1 MDRLGK
7 APANGGCKDD
17 DWFIWCPSVIE
28 VEGVY
33 HLFASRWP
41 ARLGFGAWGSDSEI
55 ARYTATDPGGPF
67 VFQETVLETHYDPP
81 IENTAHN
88 PEIHRAGDGTGM
100 LYYQAGEVPRKR
112 GRIGMATAPSIT
124 GPWTRHGLWDMCYNP
139 SAVVHADNSV
149 YFALNGFGGIDAC
162 TPCHLRL
169 RGAGVNKVKAWKAP
183 HYSCWPMQDYQLG
196 FVIDEPDAHPEDIC
210 LFFVNDHYEMI
221 AHRYDHGADNRD
233 GIHFVS
239 ADATGAPGTWRKAE
253 PFVCYGPEIEYD
265 DGTRLTV
272 ERRER
277 PKVLQDAQGRVTC
290 LYTAV
295 LKDGKS
301 WIVGVPV
308 NPPYSGCKNQHSG
321 QPDC

>member
-1 MDRLGK
+1 MTTQACDNSCVSFMERLGK
-7 APANGGCKDD
+7 APVNGGCKDD

-28 VEGVY
+28 VDGVY

-41 ARLGFGAWGSDSEI
+41 ARLGFHPAWRTDSEV
-55 ARYTATDPGGPF
+55 ARYTSADPGGPF
-67 VFQETVLETHYDPP
+67 AFQETVLEAHHQPP
-81 IENTAHN
+81 HDNTAHN
-88 PEIHRAGDGTGM
+88 PEIRRAGDGTFV
-100 LYYQAGEVPRKR
+100 LYYYARPDPSMG
-112 GRIGMATAPSIT
+112 GALTGMATAPSIT
-124 GPWTRHGLWDMCYNP
+124 GPWTRHGLWDVTYNP

-149 YFALNGFGGIDAC
+149 YFALNGFGGG
-162 TPCHLRL
+162 
-169 RGAGVNKVKAWKAP
+169 GAGVNKVKAWKAP
-183 HYSCWPMQDYQLG
+183 HYTCWPMQNHELG

-210 LFFVNDHYEMI
+210 LFFVDDHYEMI
-221 AHRYDHGADNRD
+221 AHRYDHGGDNRE

-253 PFVCYGPEIEYD
+253 PFVCYGPEIEYK

-277 PKVLQDAQGRVTC
+277 PKVLQDAQGMVNY

-295 LKDGKS
+295 FKDGKS

-308 NPPYSGCKNQHSG
+308 NPPYPGICPKR
-321 QPDC
+321 